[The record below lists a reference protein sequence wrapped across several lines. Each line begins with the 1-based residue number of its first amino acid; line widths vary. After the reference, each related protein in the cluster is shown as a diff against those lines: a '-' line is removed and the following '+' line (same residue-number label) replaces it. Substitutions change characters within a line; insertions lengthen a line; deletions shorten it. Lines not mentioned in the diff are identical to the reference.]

1 MFNFKKIS
9 KFKYV
14 VIEQDK
20 INNKTT
26 IYSFTQII
34 LFLELIRKYSN
45 NIIYECFSVSMF
57 FFSKTND

>member
-1 MFNFKKIS
+1 MFNLKKIL

-26 IYSFTQII
+26 TYNFT
-34 LFLELIRKYSN
+34 
-45 NIIYECFSVSMF
+45 
-57 FFSKTND
+57 